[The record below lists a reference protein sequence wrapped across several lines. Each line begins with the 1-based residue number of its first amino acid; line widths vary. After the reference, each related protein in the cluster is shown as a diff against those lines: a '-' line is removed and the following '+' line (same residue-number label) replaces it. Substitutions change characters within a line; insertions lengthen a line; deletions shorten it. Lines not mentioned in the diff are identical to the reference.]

1 MILYLH
7 LSMLNPSPIPGGQL
21 CMAGY
26 GLGTVASVNPLA
38 DALQLSTRLLLEEGM
53 GWSWDLGNS
62 KGLIS
67 TRILWHIINGVY
79 ICFFLIYIFTYV
91 YARLQMSIYI
101 YLCLCIHIYIYTHT
115 YRRRLIACPL
125 RKTALTFCMR
135 DAFLRA
141 SLRTAQ
147 EPNFPRKTAATCR
160 GERTERVQRLQAMS

>member
-79 ICFFLIYIFTYV
+79 ICFFLIYIYLHM
-91 YARLQMSIYI
+91 YMHACKCLYI
-101 YLCLCIHIYIYTHT
+101 YLCLCVHIYIYTHT

>member
-1 MILYLH
+1 
-7 LSMLNPSPIPGGQL
+7 MLNPSPIPGGQL

-79 ICFFLIYIFTYV
+79 ICFFNIYLHMYMHACKCLYIYIFMPVYTY
-91 YARLQMSIYI
+91 IYI
-101 YLCLCIHIYIYTHT
+101 HIHIAEDWLRVHCAKQPSHFACEMLSCA
-115 YRRRLIACPL
+115 RRCGPRRNPTSQEKLLRRVVGKEQKEYNGSRRWAELRSDRL
-125 RKTALTFCMR
+125 R
-135 DAFLRA
+135 
-141 SLRTAQ
+141 
-147 EPNFPRKTAATCR
+147 
-160 GERTERVQRLQAMS
+160 